1 MAFSNV
7 FFHEKIVNKV
17 IDIQIENISPN
28 PAQPRTNFDM
38 EELASLAESIR
49 LNGVLQPLTVRK
61 LNASYELIAG
71 ERRLRA
77 AKLANLTS
85 VPCIALDASAK
96 DSALFAV
103 MENLQRQNLT
113 FFEEARAYQ
122 SLILDWEIT
131 QEQAAER
138 LGKAQ
143 STIANKLRLLK
154 LDLGEQKIIVE
165 NALTERHARS
175 LLRVEN
181 KDLRKKIIENVILQS
196 LNVNQTEALI
206 DKLLEQKKKKKVP
219 TILIKDIRIFF
230 NTVDKAI
237 DIMKNAGLDVRGIKI
252 DRGEYIEYVVTI
264 AKEIPKKNN
273 TRESSAG

>member
-1 MAFSNV
+1 MALTNV
-7 FFHEKIVNKV
+7 FFHEKVVNKV
-17 IDIQIENISPN
+17 IVIPIESIAPN
-28 PAQPRTNFDM
+28 PAQPRRTFDPS
-38 EELASLAESIR
+38 ELASLADSIR

-61 LNASYELIAG
+61 TECGYELIAG

-77 AKLANLTS
+77 SKLAGLDF
-85 VPCIALDASAK
+85 VPCIVLDASAR
-96 DSALFAV
+96 DSALLAV

-122 SLILDWEIT
+122 SLIVDWEIT

-154 LDLGEQKIIVE
+154 LDQDEQEMILAG
-165 NALTERHARS
+165 ALTERHARS
-175 LLRVEN
+175 LLRVES
-181 KDLRKKIIENVILQS
+181 KDVRKKVLENVLSHS
-196 LNVNQTEALI
+196 LNVNQTEELV
-206 DKLLEQKKKKKVP
+206 DKLLNQKKKKKIP

-237 DIMKNAGLDVRGIKI
+237 DIMKNAGVEVRGVKV
-252 DRGEYIEYVVTI
+252 DHGEYIEYVVTI
-264 AKEIPKKNN
+264 AKEAKNRHHSTN
-273 TRESSAG
+273 VS